1 MRFRHPDGSIVHLAY
16 CTNVH
21 PAEDLDGVVD
31 QLGRFAEPIRE
42 KLGADRLGLGL
53 WLARD
58 VAAVLT
64 TGAPHKTGA
73 VRRLRTALD
82 RRGLEVVT
90 LNGFPYRGFHAPVVK
105 HAVYRPDWTEPA
117 RLAYTAD
124 VAQVLA
130 GLLPDDVAQGS
141 VSSLPLAWREPW
153 SNDRRRAAAEHLG
166 ELTARLAK
174 IHADTGRM
182 IRVGFEPEPGCVI
195 DTTDDAVR
203 ELAGVDT
210 EWLGVCLDVCHLAVA
225 FEEPRAA
232 LARLAAAALPIVKAQ
247 ASCALEAADPA
258 DSPTRAALSAA
269 AEQRFLHQVRERA
282 PGGVRAADDLDEALH
297 GARALPAAG
306 PWRVHFH
313 VPVDT
318 ERLGPLGTTRPMLV
332 ETLRAL
338 FGGPRALTR
347 HVEVETYTWSVLPS
361 GARAGDRRDL
371 IAGIAAELAWTR
383 DQLRALGLEEV
394 PS

>member
-31 QLGRFAEPIRE
+31 QLGRYAEPIRE
-42 KLGADRLGLGL
+42 KLGTGRLGLGL

-58 VAAVLT
+58 VAAVLAAGRANRT
-64 TGAPHKTGA
+64 AA

-82 RRGLEVVT
+82 SRGLEVVT
-90 LNGFPYRGFHAPVVK
+90 LNGFPYQGFHAPVVK
-105 HAVYRPDWTEPA
+105 RAVYRPDWTEPA

-124 VAQVLA
+124 IARVLA
-130 GLLPDDVAQGS
+130 GLLPDDVGQGS
-141 VSSLPLAWREPW
+141 VSSLPLGWRVPW
-153 SNDRRRAAAEHLG
+153 DAGRRRAAADHLT

-174 IHADTGRM
+174 LHAETGRT

-195 DTTDDAVR
+195 DTTEDAVR
-203 ELAGVDT
+203 ELAGADT

-232 LARLAAAALPIVKAQ
+232 LDRLAAAGLPIVKAQ
-247 ASCALEAADPA
+247 ASCALEAARPA
-258 DSPTRAALSAA
+258 DPPVRTALSAA
-269 AEQRFLHQVRERA
+269 AERRFLHQVREQA
-282 PGGVRAADDLDEALH
+282 AGAVRAADDLDEALR
-297 GARALPAAG
+297 GDRALPAAG

-313 VPVDT
+313 VPVDA
-318 ERLGPLGTTRPMLV
+318 ERLGPLRTTRPVLV

-338 FGGPRALTR
+338 LGGPRALTR
-347 HVEVETYTWSVLPS
+347 HVEVETYTWSVLPDA
-361 GARAGDRRDL
+361 ARTGDRRDL
-371 IAGIAAELAWTR
+371 VAGIAAELAWTR